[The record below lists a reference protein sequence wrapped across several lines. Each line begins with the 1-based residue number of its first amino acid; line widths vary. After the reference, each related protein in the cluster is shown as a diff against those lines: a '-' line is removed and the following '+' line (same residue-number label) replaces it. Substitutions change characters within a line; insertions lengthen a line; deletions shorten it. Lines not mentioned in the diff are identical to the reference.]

1 MNWKYVM
8 ASACFIGALLA
19 GGCGK
24 PSVHVMTVKMEK
36 VPFAMETRVVPEAL
50 HIAPVI
56 PSVSGSLISGLPE
69 VGQTV
74 EAGDVLFQIDSSQ
87 YESQVSALQAQI
99 SASSSVVYGAAAP
112 VDDNSIEASLLRQGI
127 ITRAEYDK
135 IQGRKSVPQE
145 VSNSSANP
153 GLAEALASVERAIAA
168 CTVRAPISGTVSQ
181 VYLGDTKIA
190 AAGRPALLIR
200 QNTPV
205 IAEISLP
212 SELDSA
218 MEKMKEEKTLTVFFS
233 SADKSWYGELKK
245 QPNENGER
253 YTSYKVQ
260 TDNPDG
266 EIKIGEPYTVRLQS
280 TEPVPYIVIP
290 RSAIIGENTVAVIRD
305 DFLVDLK
312 TVNVAYVEDEKAF
325 LLDGLQEG
333 ERVVTDPTDK
343 LEMGMQVSTISVN

>member
-8 ASACFIGALLA
+8 AAACVIGALLA

-56 PSVSGSLISGLPE
+56 PSVSGGLISGLPE

-74 EAGDVLFQIDSSQ
+74 EAGEVLFQIDSSQ
-87 YESQVSALQAQI
+87 YESQASALQAQI

-112 VDDNSIEASLLRQGI
+112 KDDNSIEASLLRQGI

-145 VSNSSANP
+145 VSNSSATP

-168 CTVRAPISGTVSQ
+168 CTVRAPISGTISQ
-181 VYLGDTKIA
+181 VYLGDAKIA

>member
-87 YESQVSALQAQI
+87 YESQASALQAQI

-112 VDDNSIEASLLRQGI
+112 EDDNSIEASLLRQGI

-145 VSNSSANP
+145 VLNSSATP
-153 GLAEALASVERAIAA
+153 GLAEALASVERLLRP
-168 CTVRAPISGTVSQ
+168 VRYAHLSVVPF
-181 VYLGDTKIA
+181 L
-190 AAGRPALLIR
+190 
-200 QNTPV
+200 
-205 IAEISLP
+205 
-212 SELDSA
+212 
-218 MEKMKEEKTLTVFFS
+218 
-233 SADKSWYGELKK
+233 
-245 QPNENGER
+245 R
-253 YTSYKVQ
+253 Y
-260 TDNPDG
+260 
-266 EIKIGEPYTVRLQS
+266 IL
-280 TEPVPYIVIP
+280 
-290 RSAIIGENTVAVIRD
+290 VIR
-305 DFLVDLK
+305 
-312 TVNVAYVEDEKAF
+312 
-325 LLDGLQEG
+325 
-333 ERVVTDPTDK
+333 R
-343 LEMGMQVSTISVN
+343 

>member
-8 ASACFIGALLA
+8 AAACFIGALLA

-24 PSVHVMTVKMEK
+24 PSVHVMTVKIEK
-36 VPFAMETRVVPEAL
+36 VPFAMETKAVPEAL
-50 HIAPVI
+50 HMAPVI

-74 EAGDVLFQIDSSQ
+74 EAGEVLFQIDSSQ
-87 YESQVSALQAQI
+87 YESQASVLQAQI
-99 SASSSVVYGAAAP
+99 SASSSMVYGAAAP

-212 SELDSA
+212 SEMDSA

-290 RSAIIGENTVAVIRD
+290 RSAIIRD

>member
-1 MNWKYVM
+1 M
-8 ASACFIGALLA
+8 
-19 GGCGK
+19 
-24 PSVHVMTVKMEK
+24 
-36 VPFAMETRVVPEAL
+36 
-50 HIAPVI
+50 
-56 PSVSGSLISGLPE
+56 PE

-74 EAGDVLFQIDSSQ
+74 EAGEVLFQIDSSQ
-87 YESQVSALQAQI
+87 YESQASALQTQI
-99 SASSSVVYGAAAP
+99 SASSPVVYGAAAP
-112 VDDNSIEASLLRQGI
+112 EDDNSIEASLLRQGI

-153 GLAEALASVERAIAA
+153 GLAEARASVERAIAA

-181 VYLGDTKIA
+181 VYLGDAKI
-190 AAGRPALLIR
+190 AGRPALLIR

-290 RSAIIGENTVAVIRD
+290 RSSIIGENTVAVIRD

>member
-87 YESQVSALQAQI
+87 YESQASALQAQI

-112 VDDNSIEASLLRQGI
+112 KDDNSIEASLLRQGI

-145 VSNSSANP
+145 VLNSSATP

-212 SELDSA
+212 SELDSV

-233 SADKSWYGELKK
+233 SADKSWYGELKNSPMK
-245 QPNENGER
+245 MGKDILLTKCRQITRMEKLK
-253 YTSYKVQ
+253 SVS
-260 TDNPDG
+260 
-266 EIKIGEPYTVRLQS
+266 L
-280 TEPVPYIVIP
+280 IP
-290 RSAIIGENTVAVIRD
+290 FVC
-305 DFLVDLK
+305 
-312 TVNVAYVEDEKAF
+312 KA
-325 LLDGLQEG
+325 
-333 ERVVTDPTDK
+333 RNRCR
-343 LEMGMQVSTISVN
+343 IS

>member
-1 MNWKYVM
+1 M
-8 ASACFIGALLA
+8 AVACVIGALLA

-24 PSVHVMTVKMEK
+24 PSVHVMTVKIEK
-36 VPFAMETRVVPEAL
+36 VPFAMETKAVPEAL
-50 HIAPVI
+50 HMAPVI

-87 YESQVSALQAQI
+87 YESQASALQAQI

-112 VDDNSIEASLLRQGI
+112 KDDNSIEASLLRQGI

-145 VSNSSANP
+145 VSNSSATP
-153 GLAEALASVERAIAA
+153 GLVEALASVERAIAA

-212 SELDSA
+212 SELDSV
-218 MEKMKEEKTLTVFFS
+218 MEKMKEEKHLPSFL

-343 LEMGMQVSTISVN
+343 LEIGMQVSTISVN

>member
-1 MNWKYVM
+1 M
-8 ASACFIGALLA
+8 
-19 GGCGK
+19 
-24 PSVHVMTVKMEK
+24 
-36 VPFAMETRVVPEAL
+36 
-50 HIAPVI
+50 
-56 PSVSGSLISGLPE
+56 
-69 VGQTV
+69 
-74 EAGDVLFQIDSSQ
+74 
-87 YESQVSALQAQI
+87 
-99 SASSSVVYGAAAP
+99 
-112 VDDNSIEASLLRQGI
+112 RQGI

-145 VSNSSANP
+145 VSNSSATP

-168 CTVRAPISGTVSQ
+168 CTVRAPISGTISQ
-181 VYLGDTKIA
+181 VYLGDAKIA

-212 SELDSA
+212 SELDSV